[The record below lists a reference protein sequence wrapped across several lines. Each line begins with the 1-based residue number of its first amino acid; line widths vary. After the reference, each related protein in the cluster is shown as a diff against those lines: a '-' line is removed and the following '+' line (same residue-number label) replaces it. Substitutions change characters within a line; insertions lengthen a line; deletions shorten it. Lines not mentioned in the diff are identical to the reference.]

1 VVRFLL
7 VAVWPTTS
15 RKEPFSVMKL
25 TSRYTRRS
33 WIAALLLGAAP
44 LAAAAPPAQKPASP
58 APAPA
63 TAAPA
68 PATAAAPAPAAP
80 AGPQPPNGKW
90 LKDKEGRQYFVDKL
104 PKAGQRF
111 LRLSKT
117 QVRTAWGITIDVVK
131 EDDQAYYYKVYRMV
145 SGAQGPAAGQPATSP
160 EEAKKIAAGYEV
172 ETAES
177 QRLSFVPFSA
187 GLPTSGQ
194 WRNGFDL
201 ADMNGDGKLDI
212 VHGPARKSSSSP
224 VIFLGDGKGNWRRWT
239 EARYPGLPYDYG
251 DAAVG
256 DFNGDGH
263 PDIAL
268 GVHLRGLMALLS
280 DGKGKFTDGGK
291 GLDFVLP
298 GAGRDA
304 GFSSRTLTVVD
315 WNHDGRPDILAVG
328 EGPRLNL
335 TARDQARPN
344 ANTESYGVVV
354 YLNQGDG
361 TWLRKDQGTSRREM
375 FSDAVTIGDFNGDR
389 RKDFATGTSIQ
400 ARKSLINLGREDGGW
415 NTADVSPVHPNSYV
429 ESVDAVDL
437 DGDGLDDL
445 AVGYM
450 SYEGEAWRSGID
462 LMYSHK
468 DGNWTRR
475 ALTMREGRAEISA
488 LTHGDIDG
496 DGKVDLV
503 ALTGQ
508 GETWVFLNDG
518 KGGFTHETATGIKP
532 VPGGCRGYHVRLADF
547 DGDGKDEIVADFAGE
562 ASAMGDPD
570 RCPSGG
576 AIQAWHLAPAGQPAA
591 PK

>member
-1 VVRFLL
+1 VMKF
-7 VAVWPTTS
+7 TS
-15 RKEPFSVMKL
+15 RFA
-25 TSRYTRRS
+25 RRS
-33 WIAALLLGAAP
+33 WIIAALLLGAAP
-44 LAAAAPPAQKPASP
+44 LAAAA
-58 APAPA
+58 APAKKP
-63 TAAPA
+63 AAPA
-68 PATAAAPAPAAP
+68 PPAPKAAVPASEAPAAAAPAPVI
-80 AGPQPPNGKW
+80 GPQPPNGKW
-90 LKDKEGRQYFVDKL
+90 LKDKEGRQYFVEKL
-104 PKAGQRF
+104 PKAGLRY
-111 LRLSKT
+111 LRLSKD
-117 QVRTAWGITIDVVK
+117 QIRTAWGIDIDVIK
-131 EDDQAYYYKVYRMV
+131 EDDQAFYYKIYRPV
-145 SGAQGPAAGQPATSP
+145 AGSGGPLAGQSTLSP
-160 EEAKKIAAGYEV
+160 EDARKIAASYEV
-172 ETAES
+172 ETPES

-212 VHGPARKSSSSP
+212 VHGPARKLASPP
-224 VIFLGDGKGNWRRWT
+224 VIFLGDGKGNWRRWP
-239 EARYPGLPYDYG
+239 EARYPNLPYDYG

-298 GAGRDA
+298 GQGRDA
-304 GFSSRTLTVVD
+304 GFSSRTVTVVD

-335 TARDQARPN
+335 TSRDQARPST
-344 ANTESYGVVV
+344 NTESYGVVV

-361 TWLRKDQGTSRREM
+361 TWLRKDQGTSRREI
-375 FSDAVTIGDFNGDR
+375 FSDAVTFGDFNGDR
-389 RKDFATGTSIQ
+389 RRDFATGSSIQ
-400 ARKSLINLGREDGGW
+400 ARKSLVNYGREDGGW
-415 NTADVSPVHPNSYV
+415 NTADVTPLRPNSYIQ
-429 ESVDAVDL
+429 SVDAVDL

-445 AVGYM
+445 VVGYL
-450 SYEGEAWRSGID
+450 SYEGETWRSGID

-468 DGNWTRR
+468 DGAWTRR
-475 ALTMREGRAEISA
+475 ALTAREGRTEMSA
-488 LTHGDIDG
+488 LTHGDLDG

-503 ALTGQ
+503 ALTGE

-518 KGGFTHETATGIKP
+518 KGGFSRETATGIKALA
-532 VPGGCRGYHVRLADF
+532 GGCKGYHVRLADF

-562 ASAMGDPD
+562 SSAMGDPD

-576 AIQAWHLAPAGQPAA
+576 GIQAWHAAPAGQPVA